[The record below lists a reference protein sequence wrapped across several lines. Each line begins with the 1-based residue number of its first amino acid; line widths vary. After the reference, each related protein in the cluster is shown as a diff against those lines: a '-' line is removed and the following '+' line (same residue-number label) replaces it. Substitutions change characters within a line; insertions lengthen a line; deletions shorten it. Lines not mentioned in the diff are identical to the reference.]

1 MNNIPAGTTSQFWL
15 ASDVSDEFQCPVC
28 LLIPREVPIPACPV
42 GHITCK
48 DCRVNVT
55 KCPTCRRQMLK
66 DGTNSIANRMISLI
80 PHPCKYGCPVKNY
93 LKEIVEHEARCPERI
108 VKCPFLRCDDMV
120 KVKEYQKHAKA
131 MENSCNG
138 SSYNLSNIMISF
150 FEFETTRESLQDA
163 LSHSCYWPMAAFK
176 DQDKI
181 FYFHVLYFSCEQ
193 TFAFYVTM
201 AEHSSEA
208 KKYLA
213 KMTLK
218 NLNDERK
225 SLSMA
230 QNVISID
237 SAPCDVKSVLASK
250 SVMFV
255 HWRTMSEFM
264 KWRNIIGEEGK
275 QVTLSNIEATID
287 ILLN

>member
-1 MNNIPAGTTSQFWL
+1 MDNIPV
-15 ASDVSDEFQCPVC
+15 SDVSDEFQCPVC

-55 KCPTCRRQMLK
+55 TCPTCRRQLLK
-66 DGTNSIANRMISLI
+66 HGTNTIANRMIERI

-93 LKEIVEHEARCPERI
+93 LKEIVEHEARCLERTI
-108 VKCPFLRCDDMV
+108 KCPHISCNEMV
-120 KVKEYQKHAKA
+120 QVKEYQKHAKA
-131 MENSCNG
+131 MENSC
-138 SSYNLSNIMISF
+138 SYFSEYLSRNMISTF
-150 FEFETTRESLQDA
+150 TARESLQDVI
-163 LSHSCYWPMAAFK
+163 SKSWNWPMRAFE
-176 DQDKI
+176 DQGKI
-181 FYFHVLYFSCEQ
+181 FYFHTHFFSCEQ

-230 QNVISID
+230 QNVISMD
-237 SAPCDVKSVLASK
+237 SAPCDDKSVLASK

-264 KWRNIIGEEGK
+264 KWRNETDKEGK
-275 QVTLSNIEATID
+275 QVTFWLRQE
-287 ILLN
+287 LKKC